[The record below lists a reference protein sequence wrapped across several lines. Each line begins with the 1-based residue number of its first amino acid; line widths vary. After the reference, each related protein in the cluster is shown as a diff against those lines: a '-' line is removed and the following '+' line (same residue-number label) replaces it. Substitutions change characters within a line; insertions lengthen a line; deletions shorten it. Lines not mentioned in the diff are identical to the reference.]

1 MLGIWVA
8 NRCKEHTVY
17 LKGCLPQKV
26 WELKSYMTPIS
37 CRGGWE
43 QGLLTYTE
51 HQQQTN
57 DSTQVQLAEPMTL
70 LGFLEEHGQKNLYR
84 RLGDPQTAASLP
96 SLTSSW
102 LTTTWKLHHGVLL
115 LISFLPPAYPCFSV
129 TCRWGVETG
138 ERVVAAIPNEGLLP
152 TSILGMVNSS
162 VSITINLTP
171 VLLYPTCCL
180 SYCIKAIS
188 TSRWWS
194 CHAQEKQPYD
204 SNHTT
209 DILEGE
215 IEKRKEAEKPRT
227 EENEKGLSWQGEPEM
242 KSPVE
247 WQRLLSHW

>member
-1 MLGIWVA
+1 
-8 NRCKEHTVY
+8 
-17 LKGCLPQKV
+17 
-26 WELKSYMTPIS
+26 MTPIS
-37 CRGGWE
+37 CRGRWE

-57 DSTQVQLAEPMTL
+57 DSTQVQLAEPKTS

-102 LTTTWKLHHGVLL
+102 LPTTWKLHHGVLL
-115 LISFLPPAYPCFSV
+115 LISFLPPAYPCFSY
-129 TCRWGVETG
+129 CHLPLGGGDRQ
-138 ERVVAAIPNEGLLP
+138 ERVVAAIPNEGLLS
-152 TSILGMVNSS
+152 TSVLGMVNSS

-171 VLLYPTCCL
+171 SVLLYPTCCL

-194 CHAQEKQPYD
+194 CHALEKQPYD
-204 SNHTT
+204 SNRTT

-215 IEKRKEAEKPRT
+215 LEKRKEAEEPRT
-227 EENEKGLSWQGEPEM
+227 EENKKGLSWQGEPEM
-242 KSPVE
+242 KRPVE
-247 WQRLLSHW
+247 WERLLSHW